1 MLSPLPAHSHKHP
14 NTHHHAI
21 ILSVGKWCAYALAR
35 SARRSNATVVRWTGM
50 VVALVCARF
59 YYCCANN
66 DRRHQIEVGKYAA
79 RKCAARMLAIACV
92 QNNTA
97 MAMTAEYCT
106 RMRKVLAGCV
116 FFFCVLNVIPCCLL
130 LVAFRYSNFVRCVC
144 YLHRYMS
151 MSKWVVFEYRC

>member
-21 ILSVGKWCAYALAR
+21 ILSGGKWCAYALAR
-35 SARRSNATVVRWTGM
+35 SARRSNATVVGWTRM

-66 DRRHQIEVGKYAA
+66 DRRHQIEVEKYAA

-92 QNNTA
+92 QNITA

-116 FFFCVLNVIPCCLL
+116 CVFFFWCVQCKPVL
-130 LVAFRYSNFVRCVC
+130 FVVGCIQIFQLCTMRV
-144 YLHRYMS
+144 LFTPVH
-151 MSKWVVFEYRC
+151 VDVDVGGV